1 MPVSTI
7 TAGQEDWL
15 KVLNSNDQANHLTI
29 IKTTATLI
37 NGWSGVINLYR
48 IDADGFRLYEVDGY
62 LNLPPNTTL
71 NRGAKAEVS
80 TFGGVFDEMKGLI
93 LPLSGYVVTGDMV
106 FDPADNK
113 IKIYGGLENATAG
126 STTFQFAASLCK
138 N

>member
-7 TAGQEDWL
+7 TAGQKDWL
-15 KVLNSNDQANHLTI
+15 KVLNNNDQANHLTV

-48 IDADGFRLYEVDGY
+48 IDGDGFRLYEVDGY

-71 NRGAKAEVS
+71 KRGAKAEVS

-106 FDPADNK
+106 FDPTDNK
-113 IKIYGGLENATAG
+113 IKIYGGLEDVTAG
-126 STTFQFAASLCK
+126 TTTFQFASSLCK

>member
-1 MPVSTI
+1 MAITQI
-7 TAGQEDWL
+7 TAGQKDWL
-15 KVLNSNDQANHLTI
+15 KVLNSNDQANHLTV

-113 IKIYGGLENATAG
+113 IKIYGGLENVTAG
-126 STTFQFAASLCK
+126 TTTFQFAGSLCK

>member
-1 MPVSTI
+1 MSVSTI
-7 TAGQEDWL
+7 TAGQKDWL
-15 KVLNSNDQANHLTI
+15 SVLNSNDQANHLTV

-71 NRGAKAEVS
+71 QRGAKAEVS
-80 TFGGVFDEMKGLI
+80 TFGGDFDEMKGLI

-113 IKIYGGLENATAG
+113 IKIYGGLENVTAG
-126 STTFQFAASLCK
+126 TTTFQFAGSLCK
-138 N
+138 K